1 MRHHFRVIIGA
12 VIILA
17 IVGGILYKGSQ
28 STVFYVTPNE
38 IGKAP
43 EQYLG
48 RTIRV
53 GGLVVPNST
62 KWEPEA
68 VTLWFT
74 VTEDSSSAIRV
85 RYAGPKPDMF
95 REGQGVVA
103 EGILDDSG
111 QLRASTLLV
120 KHSEDYKADP
130 KHKTDKKTAY
140 KSLLRD

>member
-1 MRHHFRVIIGA
+1 MGNHYRVVIGA

-17 IVGGILYKGSQ
+17 ILGGILYKGSQ
-28 STVFYVTPNE
+28 STVFYFTPNE
-38 IGKAP
+38 IGQAP
-43 EQYLG
+43 ERYLA

-62 KWEPEA
+62 KWDPDA

-74 VTEDSSSAIRV
+74 VTEDFNSGIRV

-103 EGILDDSG
+103 EGILDERG
-111 QLRASTLLV
+111 LLWASTLLV
-120 KHSEDYKADP
+120 KHSEDYKVDP
-130 KHKTDKKTAY
+130 KQVTDKKMAY
-140 KSLLRD
+140 KSLLRE